1 MDRVALLRDFDD
13 GAVREGAVRQ
23 AAAPEE
29 PECRECL
36 YNHVCGV
43 CSEVWQR

>member
-1 MDRVALLRDFDD
+1 VDRVVLLRDFDND
-13 GAVREGAVRQ
+13 AEREGGVRQ

-29 PECRECL
+29 PEWRECL

-43 CSEVWQR
+43 YSEVWQR